1 MRKRQAEKIF
11 GAFSTEK
18 RKKEHQKFKTNSL
31 ENVLS

>member
-1 MRKRQAEKIF
+1 MRKRQAEKKF

-18 RKKEHQKFKTNSL
+18 RNKERQKLKTNSL